1 MVKIFEQYGLMKRLI
16 VLFKVALTHNVFITW
31 FCLFQPFGPPPKIST
46 SLNIAKSIAAGM
58 PAEVNDNVAAS
69 SPLAAL
75 SMVQATKT
83 TGIKTGLCF
92 CMEW

>member
-1 MVKIFEQYGLMKRLI
+1 M
-16 VLFKVALTHNVFITW
+16 LFKVAGSLTCSYHGFVY
-31 FCLFQPFGPPPKIST
+31 LFQPFGPPPKIST